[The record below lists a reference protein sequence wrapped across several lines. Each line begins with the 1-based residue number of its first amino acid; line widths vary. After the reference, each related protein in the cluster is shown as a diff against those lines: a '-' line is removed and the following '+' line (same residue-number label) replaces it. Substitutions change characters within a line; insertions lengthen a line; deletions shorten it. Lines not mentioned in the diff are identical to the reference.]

1 MSAAIRRERADMG
14 ISLADFQRVFPR
26 LAGAGT
32 CRWSGANAH
41 LEWPT
46 GAAVTVTL
54 SAQRVRQIASLRI
67 PCLDV
72 SFEFH
77 GLSAALCDEFLHR
90 FDQAFHKGGG

>member
-1 MSAAIRRERADMG
+1 MG
-14 ISLADFQRVFPR
+14 ITQADFRRVFPR
-26 LAGAGT
+26 LANDGL
-32 CRWSGANAH
+32 CRWMGPEVY

-46 GAAVTVTL
+46 GAGVTVRL
-54 SAQRVRQIASLRI
+54 SAERVRQIASLRI

-77 GLSAALCDEFLHR
+77 GLPAAQCEDFLRR

>member
-1 MSAAIRRERADMG
+1 MG
-14 ISLADFQRVFPR
+14 LTPADFRRVFPR
-26 LAGAGT
+26 LAGDAA
-32 CRWSGANAH
+32 CHWNGANVR

-46 GAAVTVTL
+46 GGVVTVTL
-54 SAQRVRQIASLRI
+54 SAERVRQIASLRI

-77 GLSAALCDEFLHR
+77 GLSAAFCDEFLHR

>member
-1 MSAAIRRERADMG
+1 MG
-14 ISLADFQRVFPR
+14 ITPADFQRVFPR
-26 LAGAGT
+26 LAGDGS
-32 CRWSGANAH
+32 CRWTGASVS

-46 GAAVTVTL
+46 GGAVTVTL
-54 SAQRVRQIASLRI
+54 SSERVRRIASLRI

-77 GLSAALCDEFLHR
+77 GLPATSCDEFMHR